1 MKGAASKRS
10 KAQNASC
17 TGPLWD
23 RTFAAEFFS
32 HIAKMARHLESFCP
46 VFLRMFPFWYG
57 NSCTFTQ
64 GSFPSHRFSR
74 NLLFCFLRNAE
85 SRRILGAK
93 VVFFLS
99 LTTKLGMEKG
109 SARRRVSFRNQR
121 ERAAKRGLIPK
132 LNARCV
138 TRTLARRERC
148 RRLHNTRYRL
158 GLAYGRLIFSNHF
171 PVIAPGE
178 LFGLATPT

>member
-1 MKGAASKRS
+1 MSGVSANVSILVRKLVHFYTR
-10 KAQNASC
+10 
-17 TGPLWD
+17 
-23 RTFAAEFFS
+23 FFS
-32 HIAKMARHLESFCP
+32 EPQVLSK
-46 VFLRMFPFWYG
+46 
-57 NSCTFTQ
+57 
-64 GSFPSHRFSR
+64 PS
-74 NLLFCFLRNAE
+74 FCFLRNVE

-93 VVFFLS
+93 VFFLS
-99 LTTKLGMEKG
+99 PYNETRYGEG